1 MKREII
7 VQLCVACLNQAVG
20 KFGTLYVFP
29 ILPSITQD
37 FFPLLSESQ
46 LGYKQGYLA
55 GIYFFGNFFGNL
67 FWGRMADKFGRKKAM
82 MASTFLYSLSVVM
95 FGLSLSFPMALLMRF
110 LWGFFNGLD
119 TIIKTFIAELCAT
132 RDEMARGLALHGMAD
147 GIGRMI
153 GPTISAWLSRPA
165 DKFQF
170 LDNFL
175 FRRFPYFLPSLVC
188 YVLAILTILV
198 SHVFIRETL
207 PRKQDLPPGVNNN
220 NRQTNNHICK
230 LLSQRLVLTAILN
243 YNLFAFIN
251 IEFEELVP
259 LMLVTAPAYGGF
271 CMNENSLGL
280 ISLSTSA
287 LMFPWSLLAIPVLL
301 AKLGVKWCIRA
312 LMVVYTSVVFLVP
325 LWTKNSLVR
334 NSFAFIVSSSSNTTT
349 TTTTTFTSCN
359 SISLGISS
367 VPFGVWFLLLSLLV
381 PLYLLRCGLFT
392 CYTIGVANSTT
403 RDTRATVN
411 GWSQAGASLVRL
423 VGPILSA
430 NVFAWS
436 ISTGKSWPMD
446 FSLIWLIGCL
456 QLFVLFLA
464 SFTFPPEIEHSQD

>member
-1 MKREII
+1 
-7 VQLCVACLNQAVG
+7 
-20 KFGTLYVFP
+20 
-29 ILPSITQD
+29 
-37 FFPLLSESQ
+37 
-46 LGYKQGYLA
+46 
-55 GIYFFGNFFGNL
+55 
-67 FWGRMADKFGRKKAM
+67 M

-95 FGLSLSFPMALLMRF
+95 FGLSISFPMALLMRF

-119 TIIKTFIAELCAT
+119 TIIKTFIAEICVT
-132 RDEMARGLALHGMAD
+132 KDEMARGLALHGMAD
-147 GIGRMI
+147 GVGRMI

-165 DKFQF
+165 DKFPI

-188 YVLAILTILV
+188 YTLAVITILV
-198 SHVFIRETL
+198 THVFIQETL
-207 PRKQDLPPGVNNN
+207 TRKQDLTQEVNNN
-220 NRQTNNHICK
+220 KQTNKHLCK
-230 LLSQRLVLTAILN
+230 LLSQRLVITAILN

-287 LMFPWSLLAIPVLL
+287 LLLPWSLLILPLL
-301 AKLGVKWCIRA
+301 VAKLGVKWCIRT
-312 LMVVYTSVVFLVP
+312 LMVVYTTIIFLVP
-325 LWTKNSLVR
+325 FWTKNSFVR
-334 NSFAFIVSSSSNTTT
+334 NSFSHILSSN
-349 TTTTTFTSCN
+349 TTFTSC
-359 SISLGISS
+359 SSVSLGISS
-367 VPFGVWFLLLSLLV
+367 IPFGVWFLLLSLLV
-381 PLYLLRCGLFT
+381 PLYLLRCALFT

-411 GWSQAGASLVRL
+411 GWSQAGASLARL

-430 NVFAWS
+430 NVYAWS
-436 ISTGKSWPMD
+436 ISAGMSWPMD
-446 FSLIWLIGCL
+446 FSLIWLIGCF
-456 QLFVLFLA
+456 QLFILFLA